1 MEISNEL
8 AKELIIDHYES
19 PSNKVEG
26 KPKGKYLYGHNDS
39 PSCIDNIDGY
49 VLIQNGKVKDAKFS
63 GIGCAICT
71 SSTDLLVDEIIGKTV
86 AQAKKIIANYLGM
99 ILGKKFDKKLLGKL
113 IVYKNVNKQAN
124 RVKCAMT
131 GIQAIEKA
139 IDSYEK

>member
-1 MEISNEL
+1 MEINNEL

-19 PSNKVEG
+19 PANKVET

-49 VLIQNGKVKDAKFS
+49 VLIEKGKVKDAKFS

-71 SSTDLLVDEIIGKTV
+71 SSTDLLIEEIVGKPV
-86 AQAKKIIANYLGM
+86 NLAKKIIANYLDM
-99 ILGKKFDKKLLGKL
+99 ILGKKHSKELLGKL

-124 RVKCAMT
+124 RVKCAIT
-131 GIQAIEKA
+131 GIQAIQRA

>member
-8 AKELIIDHYES
+8 AKELIIDHYEA
-19 PSNKVEG
+19 PANKVDK

-49 VLIQNGKVKDAKFS
+49 VLIEKGKVKDAKFM

-71 SSTDLLVDEIIGKTV
+71 SSTDLLVEEILGKPV
-86 AQAKKIIANYLGM
+86 NQAKKIISNYLGM

-139 IDSYEK
+139 INSYEK

>member
-19 PSNKVEG
+19 PSQKVDK
-26 KPKGKYLYGHNDS
+26 KPKGKYFYGHNDS

-49 VLIQNGKVKDAKFS
+49 VLIEKGKVKDAKFS

-71 SSTDLLVDEIIGKTV
+71 SSTDLLALEIINKPIN
-86 AQAKKIIANYLGM
+86 QAKKIIANYLNM
-99 ILGKKFDKKLLGKL
+99 ILGKKFDPKLLGKL

-139 IDSYEK
+139 INSYEK

>member
-1 MEISNEL
+1 MEISTEL

-19 PSNKVEG
+19 PANKVSK

-49 VLIQNGKVKDAKFS
+49 VLIEKGKVKDAKFS

-71 SSTDLLVDEIIGKTV
+71 SSTDLLVDEIIGKSIT
-86 AQAKKIIANYLGM
+86 QAKKIITNYLGM
-99 ILGKKFDKKLLGKL
+99 ILGKKFNEKLLGKL

-124 RVKCAMT
+124 RIKCAMT

-139 IDSYEK
+139 INSYEK